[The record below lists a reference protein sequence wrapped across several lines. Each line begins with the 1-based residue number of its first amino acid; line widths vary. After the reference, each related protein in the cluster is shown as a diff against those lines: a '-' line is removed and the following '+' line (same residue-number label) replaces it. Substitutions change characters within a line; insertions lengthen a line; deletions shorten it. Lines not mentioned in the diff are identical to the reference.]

1 MTESMREEIEF
12 TVAPLLREILDDA
25 RKLMHQEAQLVR
37 VEVREESVK
46 VRQAVTY
53 VMAGGTALLIAVLLF
68 AFMLV
73 QLLATEW
80 FKAPLWVAFGMVALV
95 SSALGA
101 ISAYVGLRKLQEVR
115 ASSERALKT
124 LREGFGWMQRTM

>member
-53 VMAGGTALLIAVLLF
+53 VIAGGTALLIAVLLF